1 MVRLRRAVL
10 GAGAGMTC
18 FGFKGGIGTSSR
30 RIILDGKEYHLG
42 TLVLSNFGRKGDLTL
57 PDGRRPTP
65 DFPDSE
71 EKGSI
76 MMIMATDIPLEHRQ
90 LQRVIRRCGAG
101 IARLGA
107 FWGMAAVTLPL
118 ASRPA

>member
-1 MVRLRRAVL
+1 
-10 GAGAGMTC
+10 
-18 FGFKGGIGTSSR
+18 
-30 RIILDGKEYHLG
+30 
-42 TLVLSNFGRKGDLTL
+42 GDLTL
-57 PDGRRPTP
+57 PDGRHPTP
-65 DFPDSE
+65 DFPDQP

-107 FWGMAAVTLPL
+107 FWGHGSGDIVIGFTTGNTIDHDQKSNLVTMQ
-118 ASRPA
+118 